1 MTYTRLEPIGVVG
14 QIIPCN
20 FPLLMQAWKLGPAL
34 CAGNTIVMKPAE
46 QTPLTALY
54 VAALIA
60 EAGFPPG
67 VVSIIP
73 GYGPTAGAALA
84 SHPNVRKIAFTGS
97 TEVGHAI
104 MQAAGESNLKN
115 VTLELGGKNPVIV
128 LNYADIDLAIE
139 TSHNAIFFNEGQC
152 CSAGSRTYVH
162 ESIYDEFVK
171 KSVSRTKARKV
182 MNPLHPDCEQGPQVG
197 KEQLDKIMDLI
208 EIGKKEGATLA
219 YGGERIGEKG
229 YFVQPTVFT
238 EVQDD
243 MCIAEE
249 EIFGPVMQI
258 MKFKTIEEV
267 IERSNNTKYGLAA
280 TVLTIET

>member
-1 MTYTRLEPIGVVG
+1 
-14 QIIPCN
+14 
-20 FPLLMQAWKLGPAL
+20 
-34 CAGNTIVMKPAE
+34 
-46 QTPLTALY
+46 
-54 VAALIA
+54 
-60 EAGFPPG
+60 
-67 VVSIIP
+67 
-73 GYGPTAGAALA
+73 
-84 SHPNVRKIAFTGS
+84 
-97 TEVGHAI
+97 
-104 MQAAGESNLKN
+104 
-115 VTLELGGKNPVIV
+115 
-128 LNYADIDLAIE
+128 
-139 TSHNAIFFNEGQC
+139 
-152 CSAGSRTYVH
+152 
-162 ESIYDEFVK
+162 
-171 KSVSRTKARKV
+171 